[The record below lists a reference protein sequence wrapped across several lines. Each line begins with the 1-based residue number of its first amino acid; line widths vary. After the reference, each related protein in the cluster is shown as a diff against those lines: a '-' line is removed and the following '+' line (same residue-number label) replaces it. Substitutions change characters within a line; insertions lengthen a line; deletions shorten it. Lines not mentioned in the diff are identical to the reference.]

1 MNRHAGV
8 FQPAEVGAARRRW
21 NTERHQHEGKVVGIR
36 PRHVQ
41 ARAGNIPVRIHRLH
55 TQVGMIRRFSIN
67 SLNILRVLFK
77 IIHKNI

>member
-41 ARAGNIPVRIHRLH
+41 ARAGNIPVRIH
-55 TQVGMIRRFSIN
+55 
-67 SLNILRVLFK
+67 
-77 IIHKNI
+77 